1 MGAGEEGV
9 PTDHGHQRHQED
21 GEPAQLPPQV
31 CSVKRSTDY
40 TVLSSVPLLAE
51 LPSNILL
58 RISDALEPEQF
69 QAGEVGLV
77 TCKCDPGLLSF
88 HL

>member
-1 MGAGEEGV
+1 M
-9 PTDHGHQRHQED
+9 
-21 GEPAQLPPQV
+21 
-31 CSVKRSTDY
+31 
-40 TVLSSVPLLAE
+40 LSSVPLLAE

-77 TCKCDPGLLSF
+77 TMLQV
-88 HL
+88 